1 MAVFQE
7 NDNFKFF
14 PEREEGERADHYL
27 VRVQSWESLRAKI
40 EKEEARQER
49 RIRSEVERAL
59 IQRAV
64 KLSLP
69 NKPRAFIKNPRGPR
83 GYKVP
88 DNLWILLI
96 FAPLY
101 LLISIIWQDHNR
113 KEGPKYT
120 EVPISRIERRS

>member
-1 MAVFQE
+1 MKNQDFS
-7 NDNFKFF
+7 FF

-27 VRVQSWESLRAKI
+27 VRVQSWESLRSQA
-40 EKEEARQER
+40 EKERARQER

-69 NKPRAFIKNPRGPR
+69 NKPRARAFIKNPRGPR
-83 GYKVP
+83 YYHIP
-88 DNLWILLI
+88 DNLWVLLI

-120 EVPISRIERRS
+120 EVPISRIERNL